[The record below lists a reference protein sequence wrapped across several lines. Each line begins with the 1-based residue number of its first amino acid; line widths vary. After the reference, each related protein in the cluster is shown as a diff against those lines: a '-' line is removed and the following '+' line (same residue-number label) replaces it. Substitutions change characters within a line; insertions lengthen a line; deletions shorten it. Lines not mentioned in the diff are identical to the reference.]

1 MKYSALNTGFAQKT
15 ATGAPALVVAA
26 IALTSGL
33 SYADDIFV
41 GNYEYATNQ
50 VNSGTAVQT
59 SPIAQAGTGTI
70 YKFGAGTWEIP
81 ANIFNGQT
89 SLSVGVLEGSVSLT
103 DSAAAAPS
111 VEKPTAVLA
120 KAAFWLDASVADSRV
135 EVSSNGCTFV
145 DRWCDVRDTDT
156 SSPSHLYAE
165 ANHAFT
171 NCSPEYVTKDGK
183 AAIYFGGLWSKRT
196 MNWMNP
202 GGTRFTTRAIRH
214 VFCVHGIDKTWGFL
228 FGTQTG
234 QPYFHIN
241 SYSSANNLIGNVWIT
256 SGMPDIVNGRTS
268 VNGVAV
274 NPQNHQMEKGFQL
287 IDIDMGRD
295 AAWIENFFNDRN
307 NDKRQGGDYICECV
321 AFTNALT
328 DAERVQVQAWLMDKW
343 QVEPLTKHH
352 VVKIAEGVSV
362 EVPCAEERSLG
373 ECEFLGSGVLRKTG
387 SDVLNL
393 DSKSVELPGVAVR
406 IEEGTVVLN
415 KTFPVA
421 LSTGD
426 RITSNSG
433 TNGPRVSVSADAPA
447 GTIVKEGNDS
457 VLLQSLPS
465 NLERLVVSAGE
476 VVLASPS
483 AIHDI
488 EPVGGIDVAVPNG
501 GFEEWDGKDAGFC
514 NISSDGT
521 VGGWTVIGQGGDWAF
536 FYKRAS
542 GVKSSPDSMQC
553 DAWPVEGD
561 SYFVLRC
568 RGEVYTT
575 VELPSAGTYE
585 LSFWAATRYMTRNAA
600 HPVDIFLDDESRGV
614 SVKVGRSIAV
624 QDNPFFR
631 QVHNVTVD
639 AGGTWRL
646 RFKGAGGGDWG
657 ATMLDDI
664 RLRRIPERQMPGWRI
679 PGGDFECVT
688 YANSGDA
695 FKVQTSNVQDG
706 WTLVQPEGQSGTPA
720 VFYSTRGYDN
730 GTSGNGLQHGHY
742 HNDSRFPAGGFTE
755 LFFNHNTLAQDAKAT
770 TTFRPPAGTY
780 RLVGEMVGYR
790 KSNLQELPWATVEI
804 AGTVFNLGT
813 NTSVIAGLFG
823 AYEFPRSFTVD
834 GSQNVMLVIGM
845 HSADRGANDQSGL
858 IIDNLRL
865 VSVYDDGVELV
876 SNGGFE
882 SSSTG
887 WTKINTGTSSQ
898 TSTSEGVKSYTASD
912 IAAFT
917 LQGCEG
923 AKCYILAYSNIL
935 AQTVNFPAAGRY
947 RLSWHSQCRYDS
959 RDYADSMNPD
969 IAWIARNGVTNII
982 GRGLNTASWFTQHAF
997 DFDVPEAGDWTFA
1010 LQGTNGK
1017 DWRTMHLIDNISIKC
1032 IGESSEVATI
1042 LPKTFEISIATGA
1055 RMQLGF
1061 SGVNRIR
1068 HLKLGGKAVYG
1079 QVSAKTHPDYF
1090 YGPGEL
1096 NVVPSALFII
1106 VR

>member
-1 MKYSALNTGFAQKT
+1 MKLLLFKSNRARKST
-15 ATGAPALVVAA
+15 AGTAALVVAA

-33 SYADDIFV
+33 SYADGIFV

-145 DRWCDVRDTDT
+145 DRWCDVRDADT
-156 SSPSHLYAE
+156 SSPSHLYAV
-165 ANHAFT
+165 ANHALT

-183 AAIYFGGLWSKRT
+183 AAIYFGGLWSNRT

-202 GGTRFTTRAIRH
+202 DGTRFTTRAIRH

-234 QPYFHIN
+234 YPYFHIN
-241 SYSSANNLIGNVWIT
+241 NYSSDKNLLGYVWVT
-256 SGMPDIVNGRTS
+256 SGMPDIVNGRTC

-307 NDKRQGGDYICECV
+307 NVKRQGGDYICECV

-343 QVEPLTKHH
+343 QVGPSKKSH
-352 VVKIAEGVSV
+352 VVKIAEGASV

-393 DSKSVELPGVAVR
+393 DSKSTELPDVSVQ
-406 IEEGTVVLN
+406 IEGGTAVLN

-421 LSTGD
+421 LSAGD
-426 RITSNSG
+426 RITSEPG
-433 TNGPRVSVSADAPA
+433 TNGPRVSVTADAPA
-447 GTIVKEGNDS
+447 GTIVKEGSDS
-457 VLLQSLPS
+457 VLIQSVPA
-465 NLERLVVSAGE
+465 NLSKLTVSAGE
-476 VVLASPS
+476 VVVAPPS
-483 AIHDI
+483 GIRSIESLGAI
-488 EPVGGIDVAVPNG
+488 EVPVPNG

-514 NISSDGT
+514 NIPRNGT

-536 FYKRAS
+536 FYRRAS
-542 GVKSSPDSMQC
+542 GVKSSPNDMQC
-553 DAWPVEGD
+553 DAWPVEGE

-585 LSFWAATRYMTRNAA
+585 LSFWAATRYMTRDVA

-679 PGGDFECVT
+679 PGGDFESVT

-695 FKVQTSNVQDG
+695 FKVQTSNVQAG
-706 WTLVQPEGQSGTPA
+706 WTLVQPEGHTGTPL

-730 GTSGNGLQHGHY
+730 GTSGNNLQHGHY
-742 HNDSRFPAGGFTE
+742 HNDSRFPTGGFTE
-755 LFFNHNTLAQDAKAT
+755 LFFNHNTLAQDATAT

-790 KSNLQELPWATVEI
+790 KSNLQEQPWATVEI
-804 AGTVFNLGT
+804 DGTVFNLGT
-813 NTSVIAGLFG
+813 NTAVTAGLFG
-823 AYEFPRSFTVD
+823 TYEFPKSFTVD
-834 GSQNVMLVIGM
+834 GSQDVTLVLGM
-845 HSADRGANDQSGL
+845 HSADRASNNESGL
-858 IIDNLRL
+858 IVDDLRL
-865 VSVYDDGVELV
+865 VSGYNGVELV
-876 SNGGFE
+876 ANGGFE
-882 SSSTG
+882 SSAAD
-887 WTKINTGTSSQ
+887 WTKINTGTNSS
-898 TSTSEGVKSYTASD
+898 TEGVKSYTASD
-912 IAAFT
+912 IAYFT
-917 LQGCEG
+917 LKGCEG
-923 AKCYILAYSNIL
+923 TKCYILAYSNIL
-935 AQTVNFPAAGRY
+935 AQTVSFPAAGRY
-947 RLSWHSQCRYDS
+947 RLSWHSQCRYDC
-959 RDYADSMNPD
+959 RNYADSLNPD
-969 IAWIARNGVTNII
+969 IAWIARNGVTNVI
-982 GRGLNTASWFTQHAF
+982 GRGLNTASWFTQHTF

-1017 DWRTMHLIDNISIKC
+1017 DWRTMHLIDSVSIKC
-1032 IGESSEVATI
+1032 IGESAAVATV
-1042 LPKTFEISIATGA
+1042 LPEDCEISIAAGA

-1061 SGVNRIR
+1061 SGVNRIGR
-1068 HLKLGGKAVYG
+1068 LKLGNRTVTGC
-1079 QVSAKTHPDYF
+1079 VSAKTHPDFF
-1090 YGPGEL
+1090 YGSGEL
-1096 NVVPSALFII
+1096 DVVSHALFII

>member
-1 MKYSALNTGFAQKT
+1 MKCSALNAGFMQQS
-15 ATGAPALVVAA
+15 ATMATVLVVVA
-26 IALTSGL
+26 IVLTSGL
-33 SYADDIFV
+33 ANADGIFV
-41 GNYEYATNQ
+41 GNCEYSISQ
-50 VNSGTAVQT
+50 IDDGTAVQT
-59 SPIAQAGTGTI
+59 APIAQVETGAA
-70 YKFGAGTWEIP
+70 YKIGAGTWEIP
-81 ANIFNGQT
+81 ENVFNGPT

-103 DSAAAAPS
+103 ESAAAAPS
-111 VEKPTAVLA
+111 IGKPTAVLE
-120 KAAFWLDASVADSRV
+120 KAALWLDASIADSRV

-145 DRWCDVRDTDT
+145 DRWCDVRDADT
-156 SSPSHLYAE
+156 ASPAHLYAE
-165 ANHAFT
+165 ANHALT
-171 NCSPEYVTKDGK
+171 NCSPEYVTKDGME
-183 AAIYFGGLWSKRT
+183 AIYFGGLWSKRT

-234 QPYFHIN
+234 SPYFSIN
-241 SYSSANNLIGNVWIT
+241 SYSSANNLLGNVWST
-256 SGMPDIVNGRTS
+256 SGVPDIVNGRTC

-274 NPQNHQMEKGFQL
+274 NPQNYQMEKGFQL

-328 DAERVQVQAWLMDKW
+328 DTERVQVQAWLMDKW
-343 QVEPLTKHH
+343 EVGPSKKSH
-352 VVKIAEGVSV
+352 VVKISDGASV
-362 EVPCAEERSLG
+362 EVPCSSERSVG
-373 ECEFLGSGVLRKTG
+373 ECEFQGSGVLRKTG
-387 SDVLNL
+387 ADVLNL
-393 DSKSVELPGVAVR
+393 NSKSAELPDVAVCV
-406 IEEGTVVLN
+406 EEGTIVLN
-415 KTFPVA
+415 KTFPLV
-421 LSTGD
+421 LSAGD
-426 RITSNSG
+426 RVTSSSG
-433 TNGPRVSVSADAPA
+433 TNGPRISVTADAPT
-447 GTIVKEGNDS
+447 GTIVKEGDDS
-457 VLLQSLPS
+457 VLLKSIPS
-465 NLERLVVSAGE
+465 NLEKLVVSSGE
-476 VVLASPS
+476 LVLASQS
-483 AIHDI
+483 AIRDI
-488 EPVGGIDVAVPNG
+488 ESVGEIEVTVPNG
-501 GFEEWDGKDAGFC
+501 GFEEWDGQDVGYC
-514 NISSDGT
+514 NISRDGT

-536 FYKRAS
+536 FYRRAS
-542 GVKSSPDSMQC
+542 GVKSSPNGMQC

-568 RGEVYTT
+568 TGEVYTT

-585 LSFWAATRYMTRNAA
+585 LSFWAATRYTTRNAA

-614 SVKVGRSIAV
+614 SVKVGRSIAI

-631 QVHNVTVD
+631 QIHRVTVD
-639 AGGTWRL
+639 AGGSWRL
-646 RFKGAGGGDWG
+646 RFKGVSGGDWG

-664 RLRRIPERQMPGWRI
+664 RLRRVPERQLACWRI
-679 PGGDFECVT
+679 PGGDFESVT

-695 FKVQTSNVQDG
+695 FKVQTSNVQAG
-706 WTLVQPEGQSGTPA
+706 WTLVQPEGHTGTPL

-730 GTSGNGLQHGHY
+730 GTSGNNLQHGHY

-755 LFFNHNTLAQDAKAT
+755 LFFNHNTLAQDATAT

-790 KSNLQELPWATVEI
+790 KSNLQEQPWATVEI
-804 AGTVFNLGT
+804 DGTVFNLGT
-813 NTSVIAGLFG
+813 NAAVTAGLFG
-823 AYEFPRSFTVD
+823 TYEFPKSFTVD
-834 GSQNVMLVIGM
+834 GSQDVTLVLGM
-845 HSADRGANDQSGL
+845 HSADRASNNESGL
-858 IIDNLRL
+858 IVDDLRL
-865 VSVYDDGVELV
+865 VSGYNGVELV
-876 SNGGFE
+876 ANGGFE
-882 SSSTG
+882 SSAAD
-887 WTKINTGTSSQ
+887 WTKINTGTASS
-898 TSTSEGVKSYTASD
+898 SEGVKSYTASD
-912 IAAFT
+912 ISAFT

-959 RDYADSMNPD
+959 RDYADSLNPD
-969 IAWIARNGVTNII
+969 IAWIARNGVTNVI
-982 GRGLNTASWFTQHAF
+982 GRGLNTASWFTQHTF